1 MNNNNPQVE
10 FFEGT
15 NLPFVKSQVNAFIAA
30 LKSQTVVSVEMFI
43 SRNSNIQRV
52 YTIMVTYKTTTL

>member
-1 MNNNNPQVE
+1 MNASNPTVE

-15 NLPFVKSQVNAFIAA
+15 NLFVLKALVNAYIEN
-30 LKSQTVVSVEMFI
+30 LGSQTVVSLELFV

-52 YTIMVTYKTTTL
+52 YTIMLTYKKTTL

>member
-1 MNNNNPQVE
+1 MNANNPTVE

-15 NLPFVKSQVNAFIAA
+15 NLVFLKSQINAFILT
-30 LKSQTVVSVEMFI
+30 LKSQTVVSIELFI

-52 YTIMVTYKTTTL
+52 YTIMLTYKTTTL